1 MSTTPTDHSEPNAI
15 PETQTK
21 AAKKAAAPH
30 VVDKFAEARLAKT
43 ETQTKAAKKAPNVV
57 DKFAEARLAKK
68 KQRRRAHRLTIRR
81 SNTGG

>member
-1 MSTTPTDHSEPNAI
+1 MNTTENSEPTAA

-21 AAKKAAAPH
+21 TAKQASQHK
-30 VVDKFAEARLAKT
+30 
-43 ETQTKAAKKAPNVV
+43 VV

-68 KQRRRAHRLTIRR
+68 KQRRRAHRATIRR